1 MKIFNYNKTFSLLF
15 ILIFVNIQI
24 QCTKPASEAIFD
36 SPYVTPSDGEWA
48 QVTKIVDGDTI
59 YVAGN
64 RKVRYIGMDTP
75 ETHHPTK
82 GLQPYGI
89 EATEANRRLVEGQRV
104 LLVKD
109 VSETDRYGRLLRYVF
124 LPDGTFV
131 NLKLVEDGYAR
142 VATFP
147 PDVEY
152 ADLFLQAERKA
163 REGNRG
169 LWEVN
174 GGNSGKSG

>member
-1 MKIFNYNKTFSLLF
+1 MKIFDYKKIFFLLF
-15 ILIFVNIQI
+15 IATWICISVDCIR
-24 QCTKPASEAIFD
+24 PAGEAVFN

-48 QVTKIVDGDTI
+48 LVTKIVDGDTI
-59 YVAGN
+59 YIEGD

-82 GLQPYGI
+82 GLQPYGK
-89 EATEANRRLVEGQRV
+89 EATEANRRLVEGRKV

-147 PDVEY
+147 PDVKF
-152 ADLFLQAERKA
+152 ADLFLKAERNA

-169 LWEVN
+169 LWGVEETE
-174 GGNSGKSG
+174 SK